1 MQKIRLFLPSTKNPG
16 YAFMIKNFPVLEMHC
31 AACAVSVETI
41 VAAQPGVH
49 SASVNYAAQT
59 LTVDFDP
66 KTISQ
71 ERLQQAVRSAGYD
84 LLLPAEDGSDRQE
97 HRQEAA
103 QQAHLRQL
111 QRDTLLAGLFSIPT
125 AAIGMFFMHWPP
137 ANWVMLA
144 LSAPVV
150 FVFGRR
156 FFVHA
161 WKQAR
166 HGRANMDTLVA
177 LSTGIAFVFS
187 AFNTAYPGYFQ
198 SLNLEAHV
206 YYEAAAVV
214 IFFILLGKLLEERA
228 RSRTSS
234 AIKKLMGLQ
243 PKTAQ
248 IFKNG
253 QIQEIAISAI
263 AVGDTLVVRP
273 GERIAVDGRVSEGE
287 SYVDESMISG
297 EPIPAA
303 KRPGDAVYAGSVNQ
317 KGSFYFNAEKIGA
330 ETLLAQIIRTVEAA
344 QNSKAPVQR
353 LADRIAG
360 VFVPIVL
367 GIALLTFLVWYF
379 AGGEQAL
386 GHALLTSITVLVIA
400 CPCALGLATPTAI
413 IAGVG
418 KGAET
423 GILIKDAEALET
435 AHQVDTV
442 IFDKT
447 GTLTEG
453 KPTVTDQYWIEPR
466 TDRLANLL
474 FSLEKRS
481 EHPLA
486 EAICRDLQALQTG
499 MPALEQ
505 FQSLTGKGVEAQ
517 YESKRYR
524 VGNLP
529 WLLQEGAELP
539 ESARKT
545 LETWAS
551 EAYTVVGFTGDGRLI
566 ALFALADPLKPGAS
580 EAVQALKKA
589 GIQTVMLTGDQAAS
603 ATAIARAAGIE
614 IVESGMLPAD
624 KARYVRALQ
633 AKGHIVAMT
642 GDGVN
647 DAEALAL
654 ANVGI
659 AMGKGSDI
667 ALETAKMTLLNSDLR
682 ILPKALT
689 LSSKTVKTIRQNL
702 FWAFFYNLIGIP
714 IAAGVLYPVNGF
726 LLHPMIA
733 GAAMALSSVSVVSN
747 SLRLRNLKL

>member
-1 MQKIRLFLPSTKNPG
+1 
-16 YAFMIKNFPVLEMHC
+16 MIKNFPVLEMHC

-66 KTISQ
+66 KTITQ

-103 QQAHLRQL
+103 QQAHFRQL

-367 GIALLTFLVWYF
+367 GIAMLTFLVWYF

-453 KPTVTDQYWIEPR
+453 KPAVTDQYWIEPR

-486 EAICRDLQALQTG
+486 EAICRDLQALQSG

-517 YESKRYR
+517 YENKRYR

>member
-1 MQKIRLFLPSTKNPG
+1 
-16 YAFMIKNFPVLEMHC
+16 MIKNFPVLEMHC

>member
-1 MQKIRLFLPSTKNPG
+1 
-16 YAFMIKNFPVLEMHC
+16 MIKNFPVLEMHC

-59 LTVDFDP
+59 LTVDFDT
-66 KTISQ
+66 KTITQ

-103 QQAHLRQL
+103 QQAHFRQL

-177 LSTGIAFVFS
+177 LSTGIAFGFS

-248 IFKNG
+248 IFKSG

-263 AVGDTLVVRP
+263 AAGDTLVVRP

-367 GIALLTFLVWYF
+367 GIAMLTFLVWYF

-453 KPTVTDQYWIEPR
+453 KPAVTDQYWIEPR

>member
-1 MQKIRLFLPSTKNPG
+1 
-16 YAFMIKNFPVLEMHC
+16 MITMVKNFPVLEMSC
-31 AACAVSVETI
+31 AACAASVESV
-41 VAAQPGVH
+41 VAAQSGVR
-49 SASVNYAAQT
+49 SASVNYASQT

-66 KTISQ
+66 KMNTPES
-71 ERLQQAVRSAGYD
+71 LQQAVRSAGYD
-84 LLLPAEDGSDRQE
+84 LILPAEETDERQE
-97 HRQEAA
+97 DRQEAA
-103 QQAHLRQL
+103 QKARYRQL
-111 QRDTLLAGLFSIPT
+111 QRDTLLAGVFAGPT
-125 AAIGMFFMHWPP
+125 AAIGMFLMHWPP
-137 ANWVMLA
+137 ANWMMLA
-144 LSAPVV
+144 LTAPVV
-150 FVFGRR
+150 FLFGRR

-177 LSTGIAFVFS
+177 LSTGIAFAFS
-187 AFNTAYPGYFQ
+187 AFNTVYPSYFR
-198 SLNLEAHV
+198 SLGLEAHV

-234 AIKKLMGLQ
+234 AIKKLIGLQ

-248 IFKNG
+248 ILKHG
-253 QIQEIAISAI
+253 QVQEIEISAI

-273 GERIAVDGRVSEGE
+273 GERIAVDGRVSEGD

-297 EPIPAA
+297 EAIPAA

-317 KGSFYFNAEKIGA
+317 KGGFYFKAEKIGA

-360 VFVPIVL
+360 IFVPIVL

-423 GILIKDAEALET
+423 GILIKDAAALET
-435 AHQVDTV
+435 AHKVDTV
-442 IFDKT
+442 VFDKT

-453 KPTVTDQYWIEPR
+453 KPAVADQYWVEPR
-466 TDRLANLL
+466 TAQRENLL
-474 FSLEKRS
+474 FSMEKRS

-486 EAICRDLQALQTG
+486 EAICAAIGPHQPDML
-499 MPALEQ
+499 ALERY
-505 FQSLTGKGVEAQ
+505 QSITGKGVEAR
-517 YESKRYR
+517 YENSVVR
-524 VGNLP
+524 VGALT
-529 WLLQEGAELP
+529 WLLQEGVELP
-539 ESARKT
+539 ASAQEN

-551 EAYTVVGFTGDGRLI
+551 AAYTIVGFADAGRLI
-566 ALFALADPLKPGAS
+566 ALFALADQLKPGAA
-580 EAVQALKKA
+580 EAVQNLKKA

-603 ATAIARAAGIE
+603 AAAIARQAGIE

-624 KARYVRALQ
+624 KARYIRDLQ
-633 AKGHIVAMT
+633 AKGHIVGMT
-642 GDGVN
+642 GDGIN

-654 ANVGI
+654 ADVGI

-682 ILPKALT
+682 ILPKALI
-689 LSSKTVKTIRQNL
+689 LSSQTVKTIRQNL

>member
-1 MQKIRLFLPSTKNPG
+1 MVKN
-16 YAFMIKNFPVLEMHC
+16 YPVLEMHC
-31 AACAVSVETI
+31 AACAAAVESV
-41 VAAQPGVH
+41 VAAKPGVRA
-49 SASVNYAAQT
+49 ASVNYAAQT

-66 KTISQ
+66 KMNSP
-71 ERLQQAVRSAGYD
+71 ESLQQAVRSAGYD
-84 LLLPAEDGSDRQE
+84 LLLPAEDGDGQQE
-97 HRQEAA
+97 NRQEAA
-103 QQAHLRQL
+103 QQARYRRL
-111 QRDTLLAGLFSIPT
+111 QRDTLLAGAFAIPT

-144 LSAPVV
+144 LTAPVV
-150 FVFGRR
+150 FVFGSR

-177 LSTGIAFVFS
+177 LSTGIAFLFS

-234 AIKKLMGLQ
+234 AIKKLLSLQ

-253 QIQEIAISAI
+253 QVQEIKISEI

-273 GERIAVDGRVSEGE
+273 GERIAVDGRVSEGD

-297 EPIPAA
+297 EPIPTA
-303 KRPGDAVYAGSVNQ
+303 KRPGDDVYAGSVNQ
-317 KGSFYFNAEKIGA
+317 KGSFSFKAEKIGA
-330 ETLLAQIIRTVEAA
+330 DTLLAQIIRTVEAA

-367 GIALLTFLVWYF
+367 GIALLTFVVWYF

-423 GILIKDAEALET
+423 GILIKDAAALET
-435 AHQVDTV
+435 AHEVDTV
-442 IFDKT
+442 VFDKT

-453 KPTVTDQYWIEPR
+453 KPAVADQYWIEPR
-466 TDRLANLL
+466 TERLANLL

-486 EAICRDLQALQTG
+486 EAICRALQAPQTG
-499 MPALEQ
+499 LLALEQ
-505 FQSLTGKGVEAQ
+505 FQSMTGKGVEAQ
-517 YESKRYR
+517 YENKRYR
-524 VGNLP
+524 VGALP
-529 WLLQEGAELP
+529 WLLQEGADLP
-539 ESARKT
+539 ESVRKM

-551 EAYTVVGFTGDGRLI
+551 EAYTIVGFSGDGRLI
-566 ALFALADPLKPGAS
+566 ALFALADQLKPGAS
-580 EAVQALKKA
+580 EAVQELKKA
-589 GIQTVMLTGDQAAS
+589 GIQSIMLTGDQAAS
-603 ATAIARAAGIE
+603 AAAVARAAGIE

-624 KARYVRALQ
+624 KARYIRDLQ

-667 ALETAKMTLLNSDLR
+667 ALETAKMTILNSDLR
-682 ILPKALT
+682 ILPKALI

-702 FWAFFYNLIGIP
+702 FWAFVYNLIGIP

>member
-1 MQKIRLFLPSTKNPG
+1 
-16 YAFMIKNFPVLEMHC
+16 MIKNFPVLEMHC

-41 VAAQPGVH
+41 VAAQPGVR

-66 KTISQ
+66 KTITPES
-71 ERLQQAVRSAGYD
+71 LQQAVRSAGYD
-84 LLLPAEDGSDRQE
+84 LLLPAEDGSDQQE
-97 HRQEAA
+97 NRQEAA
-103 QQAHLRQL
+103 QQAHFQRL

-161 WKQAR
+161 WKQAW

-243 PKTAQ
+243 SKTAYL
-248 IFKNG
+248 FKDG

-273 GERIAVDGRVSEGE
+273 GERIAVDGRVSAGE

-379 AGGEQAL
+379 SGGEQAL

-423 GILIKDAEALET
+423 GILIKDAAALET
-435 AHQVDTV
+435 AHLVDTV
-442 IFDKT
+442 VFDKT

-453 KPTVTDQYWIEPR
+453 KPAVTDQYWIEPR
-466 TDRLANLL
+466 TDWRTNLL

-486 EAICRDLQALQTG
+486 EAICRELQALQTG

-517 YESKRYR
+517 YENKRYR

-539 ESARKT
+539 ESAQKT
-545 LETWAS
+545 LETWSS

-566 ALFALADPLKPGAS
+566 ALFALADPLKPGTS

-603 ATAIARAAGIE
+603 ANAIARAAGIE